1 MDKITFVFYGDKI
14 MKNTEKKLRKNT
26 AKKNTAV
33 KSEKKATAAVVSTAK
48 KDVNPDLTDAF
59 INEVSEEVKNDSFKE
74 LWNRYGLI
82 VIAIVVIAVCGAV
95 SFEKIK
101 NGYQERNRLNTEA
114 YMDSARRQDPE
125 AMIASLQKI
134 NQTDHGIY
142 GDFARLQIANV
153 LFEQQKNDEALSM
166 LESLMK
172 DNQANSEVRQIALI
186 KYATYKVDSMN
197 KQELTDLLQPIL
209 AANNSWT
216 PLANDLLAMSAIREG
231 DLQTARE
238 IYSNLLKI
246 KDLPES
252 FKSKIQEMLSS
263 LNTAE

>member
-1 MDKITFVFYGDKI
+1 MDKINFVFYGDKI

-26 AKKNTAV
+26 TKKNTAV

-153 LFEQQKNDEALSM
+153 LFEQQKNDEALAM
-166 LESLMK
+166 LESLTK
-172 DNQANSEVRQIALI
+172 DNQVNSEVKQIALI
-186 KYATYKVDSMN
+186 KYATYKVDSMS

>member
-1 MDKITFVFYGDKI
+1 
-14 MKNTEKKLRKNT
+14 
-26 AKKNTAV
+26 
-33 KSEKKATAAVVSTAK
+33 
-48 KDVNPDLTDAF
+48 
-59 INEVSEEVKNDSFKE
+59 
-74 LWNRYGLI
+74 
-82 VIAIVVIAVCGAV
+82 
-95 SFEKIK
+95 
-101 NGYQERNRLNTEA
+101 
-114 YMDSARRQDPE
+114 MDSARRQDPE

-153 LFEQQKNDEALSM
+153 LFEQQKNDEALAM
-166 LESLMK
+166 LESLTK
-172 DNQANSEVRQIALI
+172 DNQVNSEVKQIALI
-186 KYATYKVDSMN
+186 KYATYKVDSMS